1 MSVKSLCTNKLM
13 LLLAAL
19 AGTLML
25 PCCISDYDAMPC
37 PAENSGGITFN
48 LTLLTGNMSTRAE
61 SHKDETGKD
70 GLETDDGSAA
80 ERYIDL
86 GDLNIVILGRDGV
99 VKQIVGSESV
109 QKTGMGISLHVTLE
123 RDGAEDIQFMV
134 LANWKNSFQYDT
146 SFAGIIKGTT
156 TLNDIFDDGSDFNF
170 NYKPA
175 SDTTWSPSITGSAI
189 KGIPMVG
196 LSEVITVPEPSN
208 IFVPEIDIAPIWM
221 LRSLAKIEIN
231 NKIPDTDGAEI
242 TACRL
247 TKYNTTGRYIPN
259 STTNPNWNVENKQVT
274 APSLPADVTSV
285 TQNLAFIKSADGKQF
300 TAYIP
305 EMNLTG
311 LAENERPV
319 VNVDV
324 EIKGLSYTY
333 TIELS
338 SYQNGRPEKG
348 DKYYKHLL
356 RNHNYRFNV
365 LSVGVTADLT
375 LYIETPEWNT
385 DGTSWTYDDLAAKFS
400 SVFKWTE
407 PEDMTNHYVRYVTQQ
422 TYAEASFTL
431 CQAEGCK
438 WTLALYAD
446 DVAENDAFR
455 IDYCIHDGEWV
466 TGSDSVSGDV
476 DGQEVK
482 IRIYATGPNT
492 SMDEYSARL
501 AMTLTTFDG
510 RIMSVKLTDMNSLS
524 AVDGIYTAQ
533 PVDPTADPEKPEYK
547 VQYFTIKQKTTG
559 DFN

>member
-25 PCCISDYDAMPC
+25 PCCISDHDAMPC

-48 LTLLTGNMSTRAE
+48 LTLLTGNMSTRAGNHE
-61 SHKDETGKD
+61 DETDKDE
-70 GLETDDGSAA
+70 LETDDGSAA

-86 GDLNIVILGRDGV
+86 DDLNIVILGGDGV
-99 VKQIVGSESV
+99 VKQIVGPESV

-134 LANWKNSFQYDT
+134 LANWNNSFQYDT
-146 SFAGIIKGTT
+146 SFAGIINSTT
-156 TLNDIFDDGSDFNF
+156 TLSKIFANGSDFNF
-170 NYKPA
+170 NYTPV

-196 LSEVITVPEPSN
+196 LSEVITVPEPSY

-259 STTNPNWNVENKQVT
+259 STTNPDWNVENKQVT
-274 APSLPADVTSV
+274 APSLPVGVTSV

-305 EMNLTG
+305 EMNLIG

-324 EIKGLSYTY
+324 EIKGRNYTY

-348 DKYYKHLL
+348 DKYYKYLL

-407 PEDMTNHYVRYVTQQ
+407 ESEDMTNPYVRYVTQQ

-431 CQAEGCK
+431 CKAEGCK

-455 IDYCIHDGEWV
+455 IDYCINDGEWV

-510 RIMSVKLTDMNSLS
+510 RIMSVNLTDMGSLPN
-524 AVDGIYTAQ
+524 VDGIYTAR
-533 PVDPTADPEKPEYK
+533 PVDPDSDN
-547 VQYFTIKQKTTG
+547 QYFTIKQKTTG